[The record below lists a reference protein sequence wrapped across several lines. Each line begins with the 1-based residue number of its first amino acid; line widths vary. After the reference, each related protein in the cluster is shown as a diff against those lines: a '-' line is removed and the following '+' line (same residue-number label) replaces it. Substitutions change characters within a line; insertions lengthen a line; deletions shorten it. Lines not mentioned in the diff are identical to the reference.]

1 MIGHAASCTMRSIS
15 CKALVD
21 ASVHDHQGNIGSL
34 RRRDPRDVEKG
45 RHACDDVMTQRGY
58 GPCDLV
64 EANPWPVG
72 DRDAEDALGSHS
84 PPVRCT
90 RPFADS
96 AALETQGEQQMRLWI
111 SF

>member
-1 MIGHAASCTMRSIS
+1 MIGHC
-15 CKALVD
+15 VVHD
-21 ASVHDHQGNIGSL
+21 AIDQLQGFGGRFVHDHQGNIGSL

-84 PPVRCT
+84 PLVRCI

-96 AALETQGEQQMRLWI
+96 AALETKASSRCACG
-111 SF
+111 

>member
-64 EANPWPVG
+64 EANPGPSETG
-72 DRDAEDALGSHS
+72 TRRMLSGAIAHS
-84 PPVRCT
+84 
-90 RPFADS
+90 FAVS
-96 AALETQGEQQMRLWI
+96 GRSLILRLWRPKA
-111 SF
+111 SSRCGCG